1 MSTSDFLTDP
11 GWLINAHLLPID
23 EVQGVFPVRLKYAAE
38 DDDDDDDADDDDD
51 WWLMID
57 DDGDD
62 DDDDVVDD
70 DEEEEEDEG
79 EDDKLHLGLKWIT
92 NRRWGSNVNQSDRNL
107 CVKA

>member
-11 GWLINAHLLPID
+11 GWLITAHLLPID
-23 EVQGVFPVRLKYAAE
+23 EVQGIFPVRLKYAAE
-38 DDDDDDDADDDDD
+38 DDDDDD

-57 DDGDD
+57 DDDDGD

-70 DEEEEEDEG
+70 DDDEEEEDEG

-92 NRRWGSNVNQSDRNL
+92 NRRCGSNVNQLDRNL

>member
-11 GWLINAHLLPID
+11 GWLITAHLLPID
-23 EVQGVFPVRLKYAAE
+23 EVHGIFPVRLKYAAE
-38 DDDDDDDADDDDD
+38 DDDDD

-57 DDGDD
+57 DDDG

-70 DEEEEEDEG
+70 DDEEEDEG

-92 NRRWGSNVNQSDRNL
+92 NRRWGSNVNQLDRNL